1 MKTFS
6 KFSKLIAVIA
16 IFAMVL
22 SFASCDLLGLGGG
35 SLELVSFTV
44 DKTTIK
50 TSYLIGEAIDFSG
63 IKATVKYSDE
73 SLNTVY
79 TYDDLNISY
88 ADDITATVGEK
99 DVTVSFQ
106 DPHLNVEQKTVVKI
120 KVTAEPVISDDPMI
134 VTQFEQPDS
143 LTAFYSAN
151 ASAGASKYGSAAF
164 AGEFAVGNVAY
175 VIGNE
180 NAFKLNPKFTALD
193 NSDGVLALEN
203 FYSVVK
209 ISAKVDGEYV
219 VLTTTA
225 GEGNS
230 VAYYNGETLIA
241 TVDTYKGEYLF
252 SADAAGLSVKIEVLP
267 SDEYF
272 IYDGNAVVLEANV
285 IKAFNVYEATDLAV
299 IDNYNEAWAEIK
311 TANGLADVV
320 ASGIV
325 LHADIEITANDVPA
339 SFFLTT
345 DKEVVYTNS
354 VTNEQITIPAG
365 TKYYKDWSHAYH
377 RVGADDFVIE
387 GNLFTIDA
395 SDFPLI
401 ASPAVFGL
409 DGTEDDYG
417 SDFSNATLFK
427 FDTDRD
433 SNVKPED
440 IALVNINN
448 IALIGNTGRDNLV
461 DADGNLAS
469 AGGLILMKSS
479 YYTTVTVDNVIN
491 NSFFIAYFTDSYA
504 TINAYDVKCYDSY
517 QNAAMVWGDS
527 FLTFDDSYLNG
538 SGGPVIIAQS
548 VVDQNRHPVLTVN
561 NTKVETHVTGQEIWF
576 TSINA
581 NAIVSSITALGN
593 GLQSA
598 GLGNFVDS
606 NGEMNIKGLL
616 MRDGTD
622 ASVVISGVDA
632 QGSMFFDGKGIDRT
646 QSAENVNWAYIMQ
659 INQYAMSAGSQLP
672 PFFTVYDASGAPQTI
687 YFNGTTFV
695 DLAGNALSL
704 ATHAEL
710 CTAFATADTITLTQ
724 GGISITFDFYH

>member
-1 MKTFS
+1 M
-6 KFSKLIAVIA
+6 
-16 IFAMVL
+16 
-22 SFASCDLLGLGGG
+22 
-35 SLELVSFTV
+35 
-44 DKTTIK
+44 
-50 TSYLIGEAIDFSG
+50 
-63 IKATVKYSDE
+63 
-73 SLNTVY
+73 
-79 TYDDLNISY
+79 
-88 ADDITATVGEK
+88 
-99 DVTVSFQ
+99 
-106 DPHLNVEQKTVVKI
+106 
-120 KVTAEPVISDDPMI
+120 
-134 VTQFEQPDS
+134 
-143 LTAFYSAN
+143 
-151 ASAGASKYGSAAF
+151 
-164 AGEFAVGNVAY
+164 
-175 VIGNE
+175 
-180 NAFKLNPKFTALD
+180 
-193 NSDGVLALEN
+193 
-203 FYSVVK
+203 
-209 ISAKVDGEYV
+209 
-219 VLTTTA
+219 
-225 GEGNS
+225 
-230 VAYYNGETLIA
+230 
-241 TVDTYKGEYLF
+241 
-252 SADAAGLSVKIEVLP
+252 
-267 SDEYF
+267 
-272 IYDGNAVVLEANV
+272 
-285 IKAFNVYEATDLAV
+285 
-299 IDNYNEAWAEIK
+299 
-311 TANGLADVV
+311 
-320 ASGIV
+320 
-325 LHADIEITANDVPA
+325 
-339 SFFLTT
+339 
-345 DKEVVYTNS
+345 
-354 VTNEQITIPAG
+354 
-365 TKYYKDWSHAYH
+365 
-377 RVGADDFVIE
+377 IE

-409 DGTEDDYG
+409 DGNEDDYG

-427 FDTDRD
+427 FDTDPD
-433 SNVKPED
+433 SDVKPED

-461 DADGNLAS
+461 DSKGNLAS

-491 NSFFIAYFTDSYA
+491 NSFFIAYFADCHA
-504 TINAYDVKCYDSY
+504 TLNAYNVKCYDSY

-561 NTKVETHVTGQEIWF
+561 NTKVETHVTGGEIWF
-576 TSINA
+576 TSINV

-622 ASVVISGVDA
+622 AAVVIGGVDA

-704 ATHAEL
+704 ATHAAL
-710 CTAFATADTITLTQ
+710 CQAFATADTITLTQ